1 MSRQLVHPVNVL
13 GGGCLVRLL
22 CPAQRRSFAGLGS
35 CQIGSYHSCREAL
48 GKACPRAKSRRE
60 SGVAAARAVVLGPTL
75 HVSETP
81 MAARL
86 LRAVVLGPPGS
97 GKGTVCER
105 IAKSFGLQHL
115 SSGQFLRENIKAN
128 SDVGIL
134 AKQYIESGL
143 LVPDHVFTRVMMT
156 ELDKM
161 QVQPWLLDGFP
172 RTMGQAEA
180 LDKICEL
187 DLVISLNIPFETLK
201 DRLSAR
207 WIHPA
212 SGRVYNME
220 FNPPRVHG
228 IDDIT
233 GEPLIQRED
242 DKPEAVAIRLRKYK
256 DAAKPVMELYKNRGI
271 LHSFS
276 GTETNK
282 IWPYVYSLV
291 SSKIPPIQAEE
302 VN

>member
-1 MSRQLVHPVNVL
+1 MPPGILVPSPL
-13 GGGCLVRLL
+13 CGTRLL
-22 CPAQRRSFAGLGS
+22 FFRSAHRHSTGS
-35 CQIGSYHSCREAL
+35 GMEVMEREI
-48 GKACPRAKSRRE
+48 
-60 SGVAAARAVVLGPTL
+60 T
-75 HVSETP
+75 
-81 MAARL
+81 MASKL

-115 SSGQFLRENIKAN
+115 SSGQFLRENIRAN
-128 SDVGIL
+128 SGMPLEKIGAIAEKTLALVDDHYTLVKVVFQVPDVGIL
-134 AKQYIESGL
+134 AKQYLEQGL
-143 LVPDHVFTRVMMT
+143 LVPDHVFTRVMIS

-161 QVQPWLLDGFP
+161 QNQPWLLDGFP
-172 RTMGQAEA
+172 RTLGQAEA
-180 LDKICEL
+180 LDRICEL

-220 FNPPRVHG
+220 FNPPHVHG

-233 GEPLIQRED
+233 GEQLIQRED
-242 DKPEAVAIRLRKYK
+242 DKPEAVAARLRKYK

-302 VN
+302 AN

>member
-1 MSRQLVHPVNVL
+1 
-13 GGGCLVRLL
+13 
-22 CPAQRRSFAGLGS
+22 
-35 CQIGSYHSCREAL
+35 
-48 GKACPRAKSRRE
+48 
-60 SGVAAARAVVLGPTL
+60 
-75 HVSETP
+75 
-81 MAARL
+81 MASKL

-115 SSGQFLRENIKAN
+115 SSGQFLRENILAN

-134 AKQYIESGL
+134 AKQYLEQGL
-143 LVPDHVFTRVMMT
+143 LVPDHVFTRVMIS

-161 QVQPWLLDGFP
+161 QTQPWLLDGFP
-172 RTMGQAEA
+172 RTLGQAEA
-180 LDKICEL
+180 LDRICEL

-220 FNPPRVHG
+220 FNPPHVHG
-228 IDDIT
+228 VDDIT
-233 GEPLIQRED
+233 GEPLIQRDD
-242 DKPEAVAIRLRKYK
+242 DKPEAVAARLRKYK
-256 DAAKPVMELYKNRGI
+256 DAAKPVIELYKNRGI

-291 SSKIPPIQAEE
+291 SSKIPPTQAEDA
-302 VN
+302 N